1 MVTTEKISIEYT
13 QEKMRNN
20 QNMPL
25 QWNQQN
31 TNTGS
36 NSKKWGS
43 KKLEDK
49 RKQKQ
54 NGKSASPPVIT
65 LNTND

>member
-13 QEKMRNN
+13 QEEMRSN
-20 QNMPL
+20 QNMLL

-31 TNTGS
+31 ANTGN
-36 NSKKWGS
+36 NSKKWGP

-49 RKQKQ
+49 RKQK
-54 NGKSASPPVIT
+54 
-65 LNTND
+65 